1 MKRLIFHV
9 DMDAF
14 FAAIEQRD
22 NPELKGK
29 PVIIGSLPG
38 TRGVVS
44 TASYEARIY
53 GVGSAMAISQ
63 AYKRCPHGVFI
74 KPSMGKYS
82 AVSKALMQIFSE
94 FTPNYEPLSVD
105 EAFLDMT
112 GTEKL
117 FGLPL
122 KTAQQISATIQ
133 ERLQLTGSI
142 GVAPNKLLAKM
153 ASDMQ
158 KPNGITVVP
167 FEQQAITTFLAP
179 LSIRKLWGIGA
190 KTAERLKLYGVET
203 IGDLQQIPEEK
214 LIATFGNSGAHF
226 AHLRFGID
234 DRPVKAREP
243 QKSVGR
249 EHTFQH
255 DVRDKER
262 LRQTL
267 LTLAGEVSARTRRK
281 GLKGRTVSLT
291 YRESNFQ
298 RRSVSRTLST
308 PIDSTYEILNPVLE
322 MMDQKWSTMG
332 AVRLIGLSISGFD
345 NGEEA
350 QLSLFDQQEDHS
362 PKENWNKADKLLDMV
377 SQKFGKKG
385 MFRGGEV

>member
-22 NPELKGK
+22 NPELRGK

-44 TASYEARIY
+44 TASYEARVY

-63 AYKRCPHGVFI
+63 AYKRCPHGVYI

-82 AVSKALMQIFSE
+82 EVSRQLMQIFSE

-117 FGLPL
+117 FGTPL
-122 KTAQQISATIQ
+122 ETAQKISAAIGD
-133 ERLQLTGSI
+133 RLNLTGSI

-158 KPNGITVVP
+158 KPNGITLVP
-167 FEQQAITTFLAP
+167 FEQEQITAFLKP
-179 LSIRKLWGIGA
+179 LPIRKLWGIGA

-203 IGDLQQIPEEK
+203 IGDLQAIPEEK
-214 LIATFGNSGAHF
+214 LVNTFGNSGPHF
-226 AHLRFGID
+226 ARLRFGID
-234 DRPVKAREP
+234 DRPVQNRDP
-243 QKSVGR
+243 QKSIGR
-249 EHTFQH
+249 EHTFQE
-255 DVRDKER
+255 DVRDLAQLK
-262 LRQTL
+262 QTL
-267 LTLAGEVSARTRRK
+267 LKLAGEVSARTRKK
-281 GLKGRTVSLT
+281 GLKGRTITLT

-298 RRSVSRTLST
+298 RRSVSRTLPHT
-308 PIDSTYEILNPVLE
+308 IDSTYEMLTPVIEMLE
-322 MMDQKWSTMG
+322 QKWPSIG
-332 AVRLIGLSISGFD
+332 AVRLIGLSISGFY
-345 NGEEA
+345 GEEST
-350 QLSLFDQQEDHS
+350 QLSLFSEEEEAES
-362 PKENWNKADKLLDMV
+362 KENWNKADQLLDIV
-377 SQKFGKKG
+377 SKKFGKGG